1 MAMRIESLHL
11 TSFRNFEDAH
21 IEFCPGVNVFY
32 GHNGSGKT
40 NLLEALYVC
49 SLGRSQRT
57 ANDAAM
63 VRDGND
69 IYRVECGLISEDNDY
84 KVAVAYQKGGR
95 KKVTVDGVGVR
106 LSQLFRLFSA
116 VSVGPEDSEI
126 VSGSPG
132 KRRTFIDIHLSQLS
146 SSYLDNL
153 TDYLRCVSQRNAALK
168 NGADPSPFDE
178 LMVTIGSKVM
188 VGRAEYIA
196 QMTPMAAKY
205 YRDISS
211 GGELTIEYTPKVPV
225 EATASCEEIEAAF
238 NQRLRMIAAREQ
250 AAGVSLIGP
259 HRDEATLTINNLPA
273 RTHGSQGEW
282 RTAAIAL
289 KLAAYNILRDKRETP
304 PVLLLDEIFAEL
316 DDRRTEALIAGF
328 EGFSQ
333 LFLTTA
339 TRPPQALHEIGRSF
353 RIETGR
359 VAEIQ

>member
-1 MAMRIESLHL
+1 MVMNIESLHV
-11 TSFRNFEDAH
+11 TNFRNFEDARL
-21 IEFCPGVNVFY
+21 EFCPGVNVFY
-32 GHNGSGKT
+32 GYNGSGKT

-57 ANDAAM
+57 SNDAAM
-63 VRDGND
+63 VREGSDV
-69 IYRVECGLISEDNDY
+69 YRLECDLNSDDSKY
-84 KVAVAYQKGGR
+84 QVAVAYQKAGR
-95 KKVTVDGVGVR
+95 KRVTVDGVGAR

-132 KRRTFIDIHLSQLS
+132 KRRNFVDIHLSQLS
-146 SSYLDNL
+146 ASYLDHL

-168 NGADPSPFDE
+168 TDADPSPFDE
-178 LMVTIGSKVM
+178 LMISIGARVM
-188 VGRAEYIA
+188 VKRAEYIA
-196 QMTPMAAKY
+196 QMAPLSAEY
-205 YRDISS
+205 YRDIST
-211 GGELTIEYTPKVPV
+211 GGELKVEYTPKVVV
-225 EATASCEEIEAAF
+225 ESDATQAEIEAAF
-238 NQRLRMIAAREQ
+238 SQRLTAIAPRER
-250 AAGVSLIGP
+250 AAGMSLTGP
-259 HRDEATLTINNLPA
+259 HRDEITVTINGLPA

-289 KLAAYNILRDKRETP
+289 KLAAYNVLKEKREAP

-359 VAEIQ
+359 IAEIV